1 MQHQR
6 KLVIGSARRLKAVRR
21 GALTIEWIMIVSLIV
36 IGTIGGLAAIRNAT
50 LDKLTHLDTA
60 IEQLNV
66 PVSAGLTGS

>member
-1 MQHQR
+1 MLS
-6 KLVIGSARRLKAVRR
+6 KNSRR

-50 LDKLTHLDTA
+50 LSKLSSLDTA

-66 PVSAGLTGS
+66 PVSSGLTGS

>member
-1 MQHQR
+1 MQHQHNS
-6 KLVIGSARRLKAVRR
+6 VIGSARRLKAVRR
-21 GALTIEWIMIVSLIV
+21 GALTIEWIMIASLIV

-50 LDKLTHLDTA
+50 LDKLTNLDTA